1 MSTTSPKPI
10 TTATPTNVSSVTRVL
25 VVDDQEVVRR
35 GLAATFEDAPDLVV
49 AGEAAD
55 PSDAA
60 RILEEESI
68 DIVVLE
74 LALDGADGIEWLK
87 NVIARSEDLNVLVFS
102 VLDENLYAQR
112 ALQAGARGYVM
123 KSQPLE
129 VLTDAVRRI
138 RSGRVAV
145 SPAMSE
151 RLLEQMA
158 SGYDVDGST
167 PIERLSDRELE
178 VFRAIGHGN
187 GTRGI
192 AEDLGLSPK
201 TIETYRE
208 NIKAK
213 LDLADAN
220 ALVHAAVRWVAEQV

>member
-35 GLAATFEDAPDLVV
+35 GLAATFENAPDLVV
-49 AGEAAD
+49 AGEASD
-55 PSDAA
+55 PTDAA